1 MKKVLLAIGILIGS
15 LLLSVGVFLGWA
27 LWIPSP
33 MPEALAA
40 MASDDTVEVR
50 TEPTLTFLPKST
62 KPKAGI
68 VIYPGARVDP
78 RSYAPLGRR
87 LAEAGYL
94 AAIPFVRLNMAVFEP
109 DAAAR
114 VIAENPDIPTWVA
127 AGHSLGGTMAARF
140 AEANPAQFRGVV
152 FLGSYPLAASQLKD
166 SGLAVLSV
174 YGTLDGVSEPREVR
188 AAELVLPAKTVWVA
202 IEGGNHAQFGYYGD
216 QSGDNAAAIS
226 REEQQRQTA
235 AAIISF
241 LSSLVPVQ
249 P

>member
-40 MASDDTVEVR
+40 MGSNDAVEVR
-50 TEPTLTFLPKST
+50 IEPTLTFLPKST
-62 KPKAGI
+62 KPTAGI

-94 AAIPFVRLNMAVFEP
+94 AAIPSVRLNMAVFER

-114 VIAENPDIPTWVA
+114 VIAENPDIPTWIA

-140 AEANPAQFRGVV
+140 AEANPALFRGVV

-166 SGLAVLSV
+166 SGLAVISI
-174 YGTLDGVSEPREVR
+174 YGTLDGVSEPREVQ
-188 AAELVLPAKTVWVA
+188 AAELVLPAHTVWVA

-226 REEQQRQTA
+226 RDEQQRQTA
-235 AAIISF
+235 EAIIRF
-241 LSSLVPVQ
+241 LSSLETAQ

>member
-1 MKKVLLAIGILIGS
+1 MKKVFLAIGILIGS

-33 MPEALAA
+33 MPEALEA
-40 MASDDTVEVR
+40 MASNETVEVR
-50 TEPTLTFLPKST
+50 TEPTLTFLPKAG

-87 LAEAGYL
+87 LAEAGYF
-94 AAIPFVRLNMAVFEP
+94 AAIPSVRLNMAVFEP

-114 VIAENPDIPTWVA
+114 VIAENPDIPTWIA

-140 AEANPAQFRGVV
+140 AEANPAQFRGVI

-166 SGLAVLSV
+166 SGLAVISI
-174 YGTLDGVSEPREVR
+174 YGTLDGVSEPSEVR
-188 AAELVLPAKTVWVA
+188 AAELVLPANTVWVA
-202 IEGGNHAQFGYYGD
+202 IDGGNHAQFGYYGD
-216 QSGDNAAAIS
+216 QSGDNVATIS

-235 AAIISF
+235 EAIISF

>member
-40 MASDDTVEVR
+40 MTSDDTVEVR
-50 TEPTLTFLPKST
+50 TEPTLTFLPKAA

-114 VIAENPDIPTWVA
+114 VIGENPDILTWIA

-140 AEANPAQFRGVV
+140 AEANPGQFRGVI
-152 FLGSYPLAASQLKD
+152 FLGSYPLAASQLND
-166 SGLAVLSV
+166 SGLAVISV

-188 AAELVLPAKTVWVA
+188 AAEHVLPANTVWVA

-216 QSGDNAAAIS
+216 QSGDNAATIS

>member
-1 MKKVLLAIGILIGS
+1 MKKVLLAVGFLVGS

-33 MPEALAA
+33 MPEALEA
-40 MASDDTVEVR
+40 MTSSETVEVR
-50 TEPTLTFLPKST
+50 TEPTLTFLPKAG
-62 KPKAGI
+62 KPKAGV

-87 LAEAGYL
+87 LAEAGCL
-94 AAIPFVRLNMAVFEP
+94 AAIPSVRLNMAVFEP

-114 VIAENPDIPTWVA
+114 VIAENPDIENWFA

-140 AEANPAQFRGVV
+140 AEADPSRFRGVI
-152 FLGSYPLAASQLKD
+152 FLGSYPLAASHLKD
-166 SGLAVLSV
+166 SGLAVLSI
-174 YGTLDGVSEPREVR
+174 YGTLDGVSQPRAVR
-188 AAELVLPAKTVWVA
+188 AAELVLPANTVWVA

-235 AAIISF
+235 EAIISF
-241 LSSLVPVQ
+241 LGSLKPSR

>member
-40 MASDDTVEVR
+40 MTSDDTVEVR
-50 TEPTLTFLPKST
+50 TEPTLTFLPKSK

-94 AAIPFVRLNMAVFEP
+94 AAIPSVRLNMAVFEP
-109 DAAAR
+109 DAAAL
-114 VIAENPDIPTWVA
+114 VIAENPDVPTWIA

-140 AEANPAQFRGVV
+140 AEANPGQFRGVI

-166 SGLAVLSV
+166 SGLAVISI

-188 AAELVLPAKTVWVA
+188 AAELVLPANTVWVA

-216 QSGDNAAAIS
+216 QSGDNAATIS

-235 AAIISF
+235 EAIISF
-241 LSSLVPVQ
+241 LSSLEKAQ

>member
-1 MKKVLLAIGILIGS
+1 MKKVGLFLGLMAAAFIVSG
-15 LLLSVGVFLGWA
+15 GVFLLWA

-33 MPEALAA
+33 MPEALEA
-40 MASDDTVEVR
+40 MKSSETVEVR
-50 TEPTLTFLPKST
+50 TEPTLTFWPKAG
-62 KPKAGI
+62 KPKAGV

-94 AAIPFVRLNMAVFEP
+94 AAIPSVRLNMAVFEP

-114 VIAENPDIPTWVA
+114 VVAENPDVGNWIAT
-127 AGHSLGGTMAARF
+127 GHSLGGTMAARF
-140 AEANPAQFRGVV
+140 AEADPSRFRGVI
-152 FLGSYPLAASQLKD
+152 FLGSYPLAASQLKN

-188 AAELVLPAKTVWVA
+188 AAELVLPANTVWVA

-235 AAIISF
+235 EAIINF
-241 LSSLVPVQ
+241 LGSLEPNR